1 MKPNTPQ
8 DSAALALQIQ
18 TLTNSVEELTRQN
31 QEMRLWLQQEEDR
44 SKTNRDDD
52 RDSQRRDEHRH
63 LATPQEPSSNLLRE
77 MRKEMDEL
85 RSAVKEKTYRSL
97 DRIVRR
103 IDSPFTTAI
112 LECLMP
118 SKFHLPQLELFD
130 GLKDPLDHLNTFKM
144 TLGLQQPPNKILY
157 RSFPTA
163 LKRVARKWFTKLP
176 TSSIDDFE
184 QLSSSFLCHFVG
196 GQRLKRPANHL
207 LTIKQGEN

>member
-18 TLTNSVEELTRQN
+18 KLTNSVEELTRQN

-52 RDSQRRDEHRH
+52 RDSQRRDKHRH

-97 DRIVRR
+97 DHIVRR

-144 TLGLQQPPNKILY
+144 TLGLQQPPTRY
-157 RSFPTA
+157 YTA
-163 LKRVARKWFTKLP
+163 LSQLP
-176 TSSIDDFE
+176 SKE
-184 QLSSSFLCHFVG
+184 L
-196 GQRLKRPANHL
+196 
-207 LTIKQGEN
+207 QGSGS